1 MWEKR
6 MTSFIKAAA
15 LGAALVW
22 SASAFAQEGNAEH
35 GKAVFNQCKICHAVG
50 PGAKAGVGPE
60 QNNLVGSVAGSRPG
74 FNYSPAMKEAGAKG
88 LAWNEETISKFIE
101 NPKTVVPGTKM
112 VFPGLKNAQDRADVI
127 AYLKTQTGQ

>member
-6 MTSFIKAAA
+6 MTSFIEAAA

-74 FNYSPAMKEAGAKG
+74 YNYSPAMKEAGAKG
-88 LAWNEETISKFIE
+88 LVWNEENIGKFIE